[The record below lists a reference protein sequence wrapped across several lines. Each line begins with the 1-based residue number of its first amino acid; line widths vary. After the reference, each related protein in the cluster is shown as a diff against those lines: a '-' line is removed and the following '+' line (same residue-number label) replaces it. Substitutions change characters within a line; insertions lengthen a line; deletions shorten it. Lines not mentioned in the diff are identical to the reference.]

1 MQTETC
7 KNKKYMAQCKQNVQG
22 KYYGTIIYNY
32 GLHEKLISIII
43 ELRKYLVIGSTGKSA
58 PIDFLAK
65 CYH

>member
-1 MQTETC
+1 
-7 KNKKYMAQCKQNVQG
+7 MAQCKQNVQG

-58 PIDFLAK
+58 PISNSYFVLRADSLTAI
-65 CYH
+65 